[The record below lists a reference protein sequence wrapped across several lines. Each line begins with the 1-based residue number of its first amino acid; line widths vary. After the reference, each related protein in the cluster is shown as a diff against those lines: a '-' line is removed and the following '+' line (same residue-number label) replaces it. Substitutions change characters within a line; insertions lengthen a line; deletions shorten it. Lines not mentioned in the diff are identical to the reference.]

1 MTPTEPT
8 QDIELDEKLSE
19 NVKAG
24 FASLDQGLNTV
35 QQALG
40 QIHSGAGK
48 LDLSVVDQ
56 LGSTVLGA
64 GNSAIDN
71 IQSKL
76 ESALQQVAS
85 IKSGL

>member
-8 QDIELDEKLSE
+8 HDIELDEKLSE

-24 FASLDQGLNTV
+24 FATLDQGLQTV

-40 QIHSGAGK
+40 QIQSGAGK
-48 LDLSVVDQ
+48 LDLSLVDQ

-71 IQSKL
+71 VQGKL
-76 ESALQQVAS
+76 EQALQQVQS